1 MSTTAVE
8 TWGEGTASSPKFR
21 VAFDEQHDDL
31 KLSGRYYT
39 FTDDV
44 GLVAG
49 ATVDLTCTFDKPAR
63 DVWPYFKDHT
73 LWQDAY
79 HHYYSGVLGDLEGGT
94 FMINTEP
101 RDWAKHRYDVLRVIP
116 EHVIMVN
123 QPIPGDDESY
133 SIGAPHP
140 QGGVSPGC
148 MVFMISEYGGQTVL
162 NIFMEHRFRSTGLS
176 EDEALGTFWWMPDAL
191 LKWREVFI
199 PALKML
205 VYDGEIPD
213 SFKEHWRNEQQK
225 EAEKYASVLSAAKGD

>member
-1 MSTTAVE
+1 MSTTAAN
-8 TWGEGTASSPKFR
+8 TWGDGTASSPKFR
-21 VAFDEQHDDL
+21 EAFDEQHDDL

-39 FTDDV
+39 FETDE

-79 HHYYSGVLGDLEGGT
+79 NHYYSGVLGDLEGKG

-101 RDWAKHRYDVLRVIP
+101 RDFAKDRYDVLRVIP
-116 EHVIMVN
+116 EHVIIVN
-123 QPIPGDDESY
+123 QPIPGEDEHY
-133 SIGAPHP
+133 SVAAGQP
-140 QGGVSPGC
+140 QGGVNPGV

-162 NIFMEHRFRSTGLS
+162 NIFMEHRFRTKTLS
-176 EDEALGTFWWMPDAL
+176 EDEAIETFWWMPDAL

-205 VYDGEIPD
+205 VYDGSVPD
-213 SFKEHWRNEQQK
+213 DFKEHWRAEQAK
-225 EAEKYASVLSAAKGD
+225 EAENYAAELGE